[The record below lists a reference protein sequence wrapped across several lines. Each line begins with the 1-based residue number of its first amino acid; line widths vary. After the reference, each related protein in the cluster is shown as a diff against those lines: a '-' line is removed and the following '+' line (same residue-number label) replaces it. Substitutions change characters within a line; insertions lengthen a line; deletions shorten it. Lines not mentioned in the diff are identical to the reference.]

1 MTFFNTGLTP
11 TTHTVDLFV
20 FPQVF
25 APPSEGPGSRAHYMQ
40 HMEEQAQKRY
50 DAEKAAEK
58 AAAAGSGG
66 VMGVLGR
73 AATAAQGG
81 AGGAG
86 GAGER
91 EFDVPG
97 IGMVP
102 ESQAGSVNIGEQ
114 LANFKKWYMEGGKDE
129 EGEEDPESKNAAHG
143 DKLEGPG
150 WARGFLKMGPGKVAA
165 QCCHATIGC
174 YKQASKN
181 YPFGLKCWEITGCAK
196 VATKLPTDVDQND
209 EFNKIR
215 AKCKEL
221 GVACYLVEDAGRT
234 QIAAGS
240 KTVIGVGP
248 APVAVVD
255 QICSEYK
262 LL

>member
-1 MTFFNTGLTP
+1 MHLLSSIDKTSLFTGL
-11 TTHTVDLFV
+11 
-20 FPQVF
+20 
-25 APPSEGPGSRAHYMQ
+25 
-40 HMEEQAQKRY
+40 
-50 DAEKAAEK
+50 
-58 AAAAGSGG
+58 AAGAVSTLILTKYLFPPAPQELSFDSDDDGFSTDSDDDATPVAPSADPTQWG
-66 VMGVLGR
+66 VRDAPYKLVLC
-73 AATAAQGG
+73 
-81 AGGAG
+81 
-86 GAGER
+86 
-91 EFDVPG
+91 
-97 IGMVP
+97 
-102 ESQAGSVNIGEQ
+102 VN
-114 LANFKKWYMEGGKDE
+114 KT
-129 EGEEDPESKNAAHG
+129 
-143 DKLEGPG
+143 
-150 WARGFLKMGPGKVAA
+150 LKMGPGKVAA